1 MEQYAVKGMMCAACQ
16 ARVEKAVQKV
26 PGVTEVTV
34 SLLTNSMAVEGSAS
48 SADIVKAVKNA
59 GYGARLKKAQEVSDG
74 HEDHMALFKE
84 LRRNFIVSLLIL
96 LPLMYVSMGG
106 MLFSTP
112 LLSYLSA
119 RPALTGLIEAVLSLA
134 ILVINRHFFINGFK
148 GAVHLA
154 PNMDTLVALGSGVSF
169 LYSLW
174 KLTALLVS
182 GGLIE
187 VHDGMDMAGRTHFYF
202 ESAAMILVLITLGK
216 MLEALSKGRTTGA
229 LQGLLKLAPETA
241 SVVRNGEEVRIPTKE
256 LVAGDIFLVRPGE
269 SFPVDGVVEEGSS
282 SVNEA
287 ALTGESIPVDKEA
300 DSPVSA
306 GTLNETGFLRC
317 RAVHVGSETM
327 LAKIIRM
334 VSDSAATKAPIARI
348 ADKVAGIFVPA
359 VIGIAIVTFV
369 IWMLL
374 GSGVETALNYAI
386 SVLVIS
392 CPCALGL
399 ATPVAIM
406 VGNGVGAKT
415 GILCKTSE
423 ALEECGKVKIMA
435 LDKTGTLTKGSP
447 SVTDVVPLSEGL
459 LPTAYALEIKS
470 EHPLARAVV
479 HYAEEQGLSA
489 PDTEDFEAAVGNGL
503 SARKGGKMI
512 YGGKAAFIEKAAVI
526 PAELKEK
533 AEALSSEGKTP
544 LFFSEDDRVLG
555 LIAVA
560 DTLKDDA
567 AEAVAEL
574 KDLGIRTLMLSGDN
588 RRAAGAV
595 GKAAG
600 VDEVVSELLPDEK
613 EEKIRTLR
621 EEGKVVMVGDGI
633 NDAPALTSADI
644 GVAIGAGTDIAVAAA
659 DVVLVKDELQDLPK
673 AVRLSRATLRNIKQ
687 NLFWAFFYNVLCI
700 PLAAG
705 AYASLGLSLNPMI
718 GAAAMS
724 LSSFFVVMN
733 ALRLNLVKLGPK
745 K

>member
-317 RAVHVGSETM
+317 RAEHVGSETM

-406 VGNGVGAKT
+406 VGNGVGAKN
-415 GILCKTSE
+415 GILFKTSE

-479 HYAEEQGLSA
+479 RYAEEQGLSA

-503 SARKGGKMI
+503 SARKDGKMI
-512 YGGKAAFIEKAAVI
+512 HGGKAAFIEKAAVI

-567 AEAVAEL
+567 AEAIAEL

-613 EEKIRTLR
+613 EEKIRALR

-644 GVAIGAGTDIAVAAA
+644 GIAIGAGTDIAVAAA

-705 AYASLGLSLNPMI
+705 AYASLGFSLNPMI

>member
-256 LVAGDIFLVRPGE
+256 LVVGDIFLVRPGE

-300 DSPVSA
+300 GSPVSA

-317 RAVHVGSETM
+317 RAEHVGSETM

-406 VGNGVGAKT
+406 VGNGVGAKN
-415 GILCKTSE
+415 GILFKTSE

-567 AEAVAEL
+567 AEAIAEL

-613 EEKIRTLR
+613 EEKIRALR

-644 GVAIGAGTDIAVAAA
+644 GIAIGAGTDIAVAAA

>member
-34 SLLTNSMAVEGSAS
+34 SLLTKSMAVEGSAS

-59 GYGARLKKAQEVSDG
+59 GYGARLKKAQEGSDG

-317 RAVHVGSETM
+317 RAEHVGSETM

-406 VGNGVGAKT
+406 VGNGVGAKN
-415 GILCKTSE
+415 GILFKTSE

-479 HYAEEQGLSA
+479 RYAEEQGLSA

-503 SARKGGKMI
+503 SARKDGKMI
-512 YGGKAAFIEKAAVI
+512 HGGKAAFIEKAAVI

-567 AEAVAEL
+567 AEAIAEL

-613 EEKIRTLR
+613 EEKIRALR

-644 GVAIGAGTDIAVAAA
+644 GIAIGAGTDIAVAAA

>member
-84 LRRNFIVSLLIL
+84 LRRNFIVSLTIL

-174 KLTALLVS
+174 KLTALLAG

-241 SVVRNGEEVRIPTKE
+241 SVVRNSEEVRIPTKE

-317 RAVHVGSETM
+317 RAEHVGSETM

-406 VGNGVGAKT
+406 VGNGVGAKN
-415 GILCKTSE
+415 GILFKTSE

-479 HYAEEQGLSA
+479 RYAEEQGLSA

-503 SARKGGKMI
+503 SARKDGKMI
-512 YGGKAAFIEKAAVI
+512 RGGKAAFIEKTAVI

-533 AEALSSEGKTP
+533 AEDLSSEGKTP

-567 AEAVAEL
+567 AEAIAEL

-600 VDEVVSELLPDEK
+600 VDEVASELLPDEK
-613 EEKIRTLR
+613 EEKIRALR

>member
-59 GYGARLKKAQEVSDG
+59 GYGARLKKAQEGSDG

-317 RAVHVGSETM
+317 RAEHVGSETM

-406 VGNGVGAKT
+406 VGNGVGAKN
-415 GILCKTSE
+415 GILFKTSE

-479 HYAEEQGLSA
+479 RYAEEQGLSA

-503 SARKGGKMI
+503 SARKDGKMI
-512 YGGKAAFIEKAAVI
+512 HGGKAAFIEKAAVI

-567 AEAVAEL
+567 AEAIAEL

-613 EEKIRTLR
+613 EEKIRALR

-644 GVAIGAGTDIAVAAA
+644 GIAIGAGTDIAVAAA